1 MTRRQLR
8 ENIFKIL
15 FKLEF
20 NSVDEMPEQLQ
31 FSLDNIGDTDD
42 EDAVVKPVA
51 IVSVEEEETKQNAV
65 SDKDAAYITDKTNKI
80 IGLIS
85 EIDAIIKEVSSG
97 WQLDRIGKAELAILR
112 LAIYE
117 MKYDED
123 VPFKVAINEAVEL
136 SKIYCNED
144 AKGFVNGVLA
154 KVEE

>member
-31 FSLDNIGDTDD
+31 FSLDNIGDNDD
-42 EDAVVKPVA
+42 EDVIVKPMA
-51 IVSVEEEETKQNAV
+51 DISEEDTKQNAI
-65 SDKDAAYITDKTNKI
+65 SDKDAAYITHKTNKI

>member
-8 ENIFKIL
+8 ENIFKVL

-20 NSVDEMPEQLQ
+20 NNVEEMPEQLE
-31 FSLDNIGDTDD
+31 FSLEDNPDI
-42 EDAVVKPVA
+42 
-51 IVSVEEEETKQNAV
+51 EE
-65 SDKDAAYITDKTNKI
+65 KDVNYITDKTNKI
-80 IGLIS
+80 ISLIAD
-85 EIDAIIKEVSSG
+85 IDDIICNVSSG
-97 WQLDRIGKAELAILR
+97 WKLDRIGKAELAILR

-123 VPFKVAINEAVEL
+123 VPYKVAINEAVEL

-144 AKGFVNGVLA
+144 AKSFINGVLA

>member
-31 FSLDNIGDTDD
+31 FSLDNIGDNDD
-42 EDAVVKPVA
+42 EDVIVKPMTD
-51 IVSVEEEETKQNAV
+51 ISEEDTKQNAI